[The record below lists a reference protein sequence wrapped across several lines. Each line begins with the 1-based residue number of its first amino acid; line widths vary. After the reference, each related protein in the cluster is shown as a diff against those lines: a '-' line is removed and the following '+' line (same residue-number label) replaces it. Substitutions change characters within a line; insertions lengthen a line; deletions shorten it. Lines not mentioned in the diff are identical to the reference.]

1 MTKPDGPEP
10 EELPY
15 PATKAR
21 GAEVVRTP
29 GQRRYLVGV
38 FVALIVA
45 ALLVL
50 AFT

>member
-1 MTKPDGPEP
+1 MSKPDGPDEQ
-10 EELPY
+10 PY

-21 GAEVVRTP
+21 GAEIVRTK
-29 GQRRYLVGV
+29 GQLRYLVGV

-50 AFT
+50 VFT